1 MRDFEFDLQ
10 LKFVA
15 DLSKNM
21 NFMKHGTQIGA
32 IFYSNAVS
40 SIISL
45 SESKANYNLEA
56 RLKHIKRSYGR
67 GRVDEAIRYIRT
79 KGFRRSAIRK
89 DANQI
94 GIIITAS
101 PGTYI
106 RKSKRQATKARDT
119 GIILIAV
126 GIGDINSEELNAIS
140 GTMDGS
146 LQYHFPSAR
155 YLSANLASMAYDL
168 CKIERST
175 VTAVSD
181 KACGSR
187 QEADFMF
194 MLDGVNAGKTN
205 TRKTLAFIQDLLTDV
220 DVSPRNVRVGVMS
233 TEPNCVNEFTG
244 FDLNTYKRNKKL
256 NRALER
262 VKGVDVAAVVK
273 KLRQN
278 MIARAKGGRKGA
290 KKIAIL
296 FIDEGLDDPVKAF
309 LEAERAS
316 IQGIEVYIVKIG
328 NSFLKGSEKVEE
340 MVNDE
345 SFKQNNIYHISNYDE
360 LPNIKRA
367 IWYNICDEL

>member
-1 MRDFEFDLQ
+1 
-10 LKFVA
+10 
-15 DLSKNM
+15 M
-21 NFMKHGTQIGA
+21 NFMKNTTQIGA

-40 SIISL
+40 SIIGL
-45 SESKANYNLEA
+45 SESKVKHSLET
-56 RLKHIKRSYGR
+56 RLKHVKRTHGR

-79 KGFRRSAIRK
+79 KGFRRSVIRK
-89 DANQI
+89 DATQI

-106 RKSKRQATKARDT
+106 RKSKRQATKARET

-126 GIGDINSEELNAIS
+126 GIGDINTEELNAIS

-155 YLSANLASMAYDL
+155 FLSANLANIAYNV
-168 CKIERST
+168 CKIDRNA

-205 TRKTLAFIQDLLTDV
+205 TRKTLAFIQDLLKDV
-220 DVSPRNVRVGVMS
+220 DVSPRKVRVGVMS
-233 TEPNCVNEFTG
+233 TEPKCVNEFTG

-256 NRALER
+256 NRALEKF
-262 VKGVDVAAVVK
+262 KGVDVAAVVK

-296 FIDEGLDDPVKAF
+296 FIDEGLEDPVKAF

-328 NSFLKGSEKVEE
+328 KGLLQENEKVEQ

-345 SFKQNNIYHISNYDE
+345 GFKHQSFTENNIYHISNYDE
-360 LPNIKRA
+360 LPDIKRE